1 MGKITHNF
9 TSTEIHILE
18 CGLGW
23 IKEAHEAFAG
33 KLFHRLVREHPEVSV
48 PLHAISLQSFIG
60 HLVQTLDTVIEE
72 LRSSGKIQ
80 SPLREQWADLSN
92 TIMFP
97 LDPEMGIRM
106 AETFLDVLSE
116 LAEDAWS
123 PAMESAWRKA
133 IHEVSIG
140 VWGQQF
146 GHLSRSIMVSP
157 FHIITRRKI
166 RMSHSLVLFVGTLA
180 ILAASLASVG
190 LWSRARLAEVRL
202 QRKPTLKKIWCS

>member
-1 MGKITHNF
+1 MGKVTHDF
-9 TSTEIHILE
+9 TGTDIHILE

-23 IKEAHEAFAG
+23 IKEAQEAFAG
-33 KLFHRLVREHPEVSV
+33 KLFHRLVRDHPEVRVSI
-48 PLHAISLQSFIG
+48 HAIGLQPFIG

-97 LDPEMGIRM
+97 LEPEQGIRM

-140 VWGQQF
+140 VWGQQS
-146 GHLSRSIMVSP
+146 GSLSRSIMVSP
-157 FHIITRRKI
+157 FQTITRRKN

-190 LWSRARLAEVRL
+190 LWSRARLTEVRL
-202 QRKPTLKKIWCS
+202 QRKPMLKKVWCS